1 MSPRVG
7 ARRRL
12 KVVSGLGVLVL
23 GMLGGTF
30 AVLEPAAQASNNLAC
45 PQGTSEYKVDGNP
58 LNGLSNGESAQFT
71 VNGVTFTF
79 TKVAGPAPFTDDT
92 FDFTSSVAVSA
103 ALVKGGEDTNVYSYD
118 PAVTSGSALHP
129 PLNGGDEA
137 PAISH
142 VTFCIG
148 GSGTT
153 TTSTTAPTSSS
164 SSTTTSTVPD
174 STSTSTST
182 SSTSTSTT
190 VPETTTSTTVPE
202 TTTSTTVPE
211 TTTST
216 TVPETTTSTT
226 VPETTTTISEQGSTT
241 TSTVPETTTSTT
253 EVHGTTVFVT
263 TTTTQPETTTTL
275 REQGGTVATTTTTE
289 PVTVPG
295 TLPRTGSTSAGAA
308 LFGLLCITAGALLV
322 LGRRKPW
329 SHS

>member
-58 LNGLSNGESAQFT
+58 LNGLSNGQSAQFT

-79 TKVAGPAPFTDDT
+79 TKVAGSAPFTDDT

-118 PAVTSGSALHP
+118 PAVTSGSGLHP
-129 PLNGGDEA
+129 PINGGEQA

-142 VTFCIG
+142 VTFCVG

-153 TTSTTAPTSSS
+153 TTTAPSSTS
-164 SSTTTSTVPD
+164 SSTTTSTVPN
-174 STSTSTST
+174 
-182 SSTSTSTT
+182 STSTSTT
-190 VPETTTSTTVPE
+190 VAQ
-202 TTTSTTVPE
+202 

-253 EVHGTTVFVT
+253 EVHGSTTILT
-263 TTTTQPETTTTL
+263 TTTTEPETTTTL
-275 REQGGTVATTTTTE
+275 HEQGGTVPTTILSTTTTE

-308 LFGLLCITAGALLV
+308 FFGLLCITAGALLV